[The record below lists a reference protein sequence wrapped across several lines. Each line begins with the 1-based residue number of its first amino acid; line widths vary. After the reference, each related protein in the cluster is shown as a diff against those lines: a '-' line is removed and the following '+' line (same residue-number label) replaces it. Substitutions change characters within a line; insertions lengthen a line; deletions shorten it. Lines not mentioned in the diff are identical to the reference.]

1 MPHPHSGGTTF
12 RGAQSDLTETALGAL
27 QGAQTLGG
35 QAESEFFQRSL
46 AFDPQQGA
54 LESSRAIAGDLSDI
68 LGRNLESARGQ
79 AVGSGRLDTGFFDI
93 DRGRLFED
101 FNTRLSRAIAEN
113 SLRAQ
118 SLQLGNIQGIG
129 NFAGNV
135 QNRFVNLLGGSLDRA
150 TAERNAEEE
159 QKRRRGGL
167 FGRIAGGII
176 GGIGGFLP
184 VGRVASG
191 IQGAVSGFGGGG
203 G

>member
-12 RGAQSDLTETALGAL
+12 QGAQPGLTETALGAVTS
-27 QGAQTLGG
+27 AQQLGSE
-35 QAESEFFQRSL
+35 AESEFFQRSL

-54 LESSRAIAGDLSDI
+54 LESSRAIAGNLSDI
-68 LGRNLESARGQ
+68 LRQNLEFARGQ
-79 AVGSGRLDTGFFDI
+79 AVGSGRLNTGFFDI

-159 QKRRRGGL
+159 EKRRRGGL
-167 FGRIAGGII
+167 FGRIAGGLI
-176 GGIGGFLP
+176 GGAAGFFAGNPILGAQVGSSIGG
-184 VGRVASG
+184 G
-191 IQGAVSGFGGGG
+191 
-203 G
+203 